1 MYSSVRTWLLPA
13 ATPSVRANERMVMTR
28 PRKTNASLREI
39 NILGTTVV
47 EQGGLGYYRRQFM
60 SI

>member
-47 EQGGLGYYRRQFM
+47 EQGA
-60 SI
+60 